1 MWVENMFAYI
11 CQSQFEPA
19 GTRAWCP
26 SLNFPNHRR
35 TAATQ
40 WDFAKILIEILL
52 VFKDL
57 FQFVCFVVWY
67 RCFLAPPSAFFTH
80 PTSRTETL
88 CNWKETP
95 DLVHQVYQTEAN
107 SNVNEMLVL
116 NPIPILAMTRELV
129 LCSKCPK
136 LFDIP
141 KLIAT
146 HLFQCHQI

>member
-19 GTRAWCP
+19 GTKARCP

-35 TAATQ
+35 HSEIFQRFQLNYYWYLKIYFSLSVLLFDTAAFSLLHRLSSLTQ
-40 WDFAKILIEILL
+40 
-52 VFKDL
+52 
-57 FQFVCFVVWY
+57 
-67 RCFLAPPSAFFTH
+67 PPGRKLSATG
-80 PTSRTETL
+80 RRRQTL
-88 CNWKETP
+88 YTRYTRHCP
-95 DLVHQVYQTEAN
+95 EAN
-107 SNVNEMLVL
+107 SNVNEMLIL

-136 LFDIP
+136 IFDIP